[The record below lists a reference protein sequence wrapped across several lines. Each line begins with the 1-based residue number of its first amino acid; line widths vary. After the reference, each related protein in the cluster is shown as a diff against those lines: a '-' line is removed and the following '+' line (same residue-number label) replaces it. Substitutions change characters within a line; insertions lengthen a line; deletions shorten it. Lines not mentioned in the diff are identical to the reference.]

1 MIRHFCAKLITWS
14 LWLWHLFKNM
24 FVLQKMV
31 KAPSWLH
38 METLKF
44 FLLHKIQQWYVYFN
58 SYIYRDICLQPVT
71 PLICRQC
78 LWQTYLIFIDFI
90 ICWLLWYSFN
100 SIFVYFA
107 SCIQKL
113 VKTAQHMETFKIF
126 VRHKIEQRGTWSFLL
141 VHLLWEMSST
151 NFTGTVAR

>member
-1 MIRHFCAKLITWS
+1 
-14 LWLWHLFKNM
+14 
-24 FVLQKMV
+24 VV
-31 KAPSWLH
+31 KATSWLH

-44 FLLHKIQQWYVYFN
+44 FLLHKIQQRYVYFN

-100 SIFVYFA
+100 SIFIYFA

-126 VRHKIEQRGTWSFLL
+126 VRHKIEQRGTSFLL